1 MVEKLEK
8 IDNFKDIHTSYLRKG
23 DVIVIK
29 IDQDIWDISDAQKIV
44 ESIADTFVDND
55 ILCMFKG
62 VDISIIRRQL

>member
-29 IDQDIWDISDAQKIV
+29 IDQDIWYISDAQKIV
-44 ESIADTFVDND
+44 ESIADTFVDKT
-55 ILCMFKG
+55 LC
-62 VDISIIRRQL
+62 I